1 MKGQKSEFLTLN
13 DNVIVLTHMINF
25 FFYNL
30 PLLFLILCMQSLN
43 LGQVQNTGNKA
54 QVIVLAIQK
63 QP

>member
-1 MKGQKSEFLTLN
+1 MKGKKSKFLTLN
-13 DNVIVLTHMINF
+13 DNVFVLTHIIN

-54 QVIVLAIQK
+54 QVIVLPIQK